1 MPLIFNDNNLA
12 VWQIDESVD
21 ALYARLERKKWY
33 EQPLA
38 QFKLDKR
45 KREWLAVRV
54 LLKELLGYEAE
65 IAYRENGEPYL
76 LNNSHYIS
84 VSHTDGYAAVYAHKE
99 KRVGVDIESRS
110 SDKILRIAH
119 KFINPDR
126 EFISNHNKQLH
137 LLLHWS
143 AKETVFKALGK
154 EGIDFARQL
163 LVTPFVVDQ
172 EGASLQ
178 LIAKVDGLETY
189 FTVFYYTAN
198 NSFVLTS
205 TVAP

>member
-1 MPLIFNDNNLA
+1 VPLIFNKNNLA

-21 ALYARLERKKWY
+21 DLYARLERKEWY

-45 KREWLAVRV
+45 KREWLSVRV
-54 LLKELLGYEAE
+54 LLKELLGYEAQ
-65 IAYRENGEPYL
+65 IAYRKNGEPYL

-84 VSHTDGYAAVYAHKE
+84 VSHTDGYAAVYIHKE
-99 KRVGVDIESRS
+99 KRVGVDIERRPSE
-110 SDKILRIAH
+110 KILRIAH

-126 EFISNHNKQLH
+126 EFVSNHNKQLH

-154 EGIDFARQL
+154 EGIEFARQL
-163 LVTPFVVDQ
+163 IVTPFVVDQ
-172 EGASLQ
+172 EGAAFQ
-178 LIAKVDGLETY
+178 LIAKIDWRET
-189 FTVFYYTAN
+189 FFDVFYTVN
-198 NSFVLTS
+198 DSFVLTY
-205 TVAP
+205 TAMP